1 MRAGFFRRLLS
12 SLLDMILVFGVIY
25 LSFILFGRGML
36 QNKIDNYDE
45 INTTYEEIMAVYNE
59 DIKDLQQ
66 EYEAEKLLAGEDE
79 DLKAQ
84 ALANYVEQSDI
95 LFQQNQ
101 VDTAP
106 YIQPLGIYFT
116 NVVYYYAFIFLL
128 ISTFYTMILKG
139 MTLGRRVMHLKL
151 TGPVNLMSL
160 FLHDI
165 AFKYL
170 LIIVLIPINPLYAIM
185 AVMFMFLIDTALIA
199 ATRNKLTVRDMIS
212 KITVDKTE
220 YNY

>member
-12 SLLDMILVFGVIY
+12 SLLDMVIVFGVIY

-36 QNKIDNYDE
+36 QSQIDNYDE
-45 INTTYEEIMAVYNE
+45 INTTYQEIMAVYNE
-59 DIKDLQQ
+59 DIKDLQV
-66 EYEAEKLLAGEDE
+66 EYEAAKVLAGEDE
-79 DLKAQ
+79 DLKAE
-84 ALANYVEQSDI
+84 ALADYVEKSDI
-95 LFQQNQ
+95 LYRQNQ

-116 NVVYYYAFIFLL
+116 NTVYYYAFIFL
-128 ISTFYTMILKG
+128 IIITFYTIALKG
-139 MTLGRRVMHLKL
+139 MTLGRRVMRLKL
-151 TGPVNLMSL
+151 TGPVNIMSL
-160 FLHDI
+160 FLHDV

-185 AVMFMFLIDTALIA
+185 AIMFMFLIDTALIA

>member
-1 MRAGFFRRLLS
+1 MRAGFFRRLIS
-12 SLLDMILVFGVIY
+12 SLLDMVLVFGAIY
-25 LSFILFGRGML
+25 LSFILFGQGML
-36 QNKIDNYDE
+36 QAKIDNYDE

-59 DIKDLQQ
+59 DIRDLQQ
-66 EYEAEKLLAGEDE
+66 EYEAAKVLAGEDE
-79 DLKAQ
+79 DLKAE
-84 ALANYVEQSDI
+84 ALADYVEKSDV
-95 LFQQNQ
+95 LYQQNQ

-116 NVVYYYAFIFLL
+116 NVVYYYAFIFL
-128 ISTFYTMILKG
+128 IIATFYTMVLKG
-139 MTLGRRVMHLKL
+139 MTLGRRIMKLKL

-170 LIIVLIPINPLYAIM
+170 IIIVLIPINPLYAIM
-185 AVMFMFLIDTALIA
+185 AIMFMFLIDTALIA
-199 ATRNKLTVRDMIS
+199 ATRNKLTVRDMVS

>member
-66 EYEAEKLLAGEDE
+66 DYEAEKLLAGEDE
-79 DLKAQ
+79 ELKAQ
-84 ALANYVEQSDI
+84 ALADYVEQSDI

-139 MTLGRRVMHLKL
+139 MTLGRRVMRLKL

-185 AVMFMFLIDTALIA
+185 AIMFMFLIDTALIA

>member
-45 INTTYEEIMAVYNE
+45 INTTYDEIMAVYNE

-66 EYEAEKLLAGEDE
+66 EYEAAKLLAGEDE
-79 DLKAQ
+79 ELKAQ

-101 VDTAP
+101 IDTAP

-139 MTLGRRVMHLKL
+139 MTLGRRVMRLKL

-185 AVMFMFLIDTALIA
+185 AIMFMFLIDTALIA
-199 ATRNKLTVRDMIS
+199 ATKNKLTVRDMIS

>member
-12 SLLDMILVFGVIY
+12 SLLDMVLVFGVIY

-36 QNKIDNYDE
+36 QSQIDNYDE
-45 INTTYEEIMAVYNE
+45 INTTYQEIMAVYNE
-59 DIKDLQQ
+59 DIKDLQV
-66 EYEAEKLLAGEDE
+66 EYEAAKVLAGEDE
-79 DLKAQ
+79 DLRAE
-84 ALANYVEQSDI
+84 ALADYVEKLDI
-95 LFQQNQ
+95 LYQQNQ

-116 NVVYYYAFIFLL
+116 NTVYYYAFIFL
-128 ISTFYTMILKG
+128 IIVTFYTIALKG
-139 MTLGRRVMHLKL
+139 MTLGRRVMRLKL
-151 TGPVNLMSL
+151 TGPVNIMSL
-160 FLHDI
+160 FLHDV

-185 AVMFMFLIDTALIA
+185 AIMFMFLIDTALIA

>member
-79 DLKAQ
+79 
-84 ALANYVEQSDI
+84 E
-95 LFQQNQ
+95 
-101 VDTAP
+101 
-106 YIQPLGIYFT
+106 
-116 NVVYYYAFIFLL
+116 
-128 ISTFYTMILKG
+128 
-139 MTLGRRVMHLKL
+139 
-151 TGPVNLMSL
+151 
-160 FLHDI
+160 
-165 AFKYL
+165 
-170 LIIVLIPINPLYAIM
+170 
-185 AVMFMFLIDTALIA
+185 
-199 ATRNKLTVRDMIS
+199 
-212 KITVDKTE
+212 
-220 YNY
+220 

>member
-79 DLKAQ
+79 ELKAQ
-84 ALANYVEQSDI
+84 ALASYVEQSDI

-139 MTLGRRVMHLKL
+139 MTLGRRVMRLKL

>member
-1 MRAGFFRRLLS
+1 MRAGFLRRLLS
-12 SLLDMILVFGVIY
+12 SLFDMVLVFGVIY

-36 QNKIDNYDE
+36 QNKIENYDE
-45 INTTYEEIMAVYNE
+45 INTTYEEVMAVYNE
-59 DIKDLQQ
+59 DIQDLQQ
-66 EYEAEKLLAGEDE
+66 EYEAAKLLAGDDE
-79 DLKAQ
+79 ELKAE

-95 LFQQNQ
+95 LYQQNQ
-101 VDTAP
+101 IDTAP

-116 NVVYYYAFIFLL
+116 NVIYYYAFIFLL

-139 MTLGRRVMHLKL
+139 MTLGRRIMRLKL
-151 TGPVNLMSL
+151 TGPVNLVSL

-185 AVMFMFLIDTALIA
+185 AIMFMFLIDTALIA

>member
-12 SLLDMILVFGVIY
+12 SLLDMVLVFGVIY

-36 QNKIDNYDE
+36 QSQIDNYDE
-45 INTTYEEIMAVYNE
+45 INTTYQEIMAVYNE
-59 DIKDLQQ
+59 DIKDLQV
-66 EYEAEKLLAGEDE
+66 EYEAAKVLAGEDE
-79 DLKAQ
+79 DLRAE
-84 ALANYVEQSDI
+84 ALADYVEKLDI
-95 LFQQNQ
+95 LYQQNQ

-116 NVVYYYAFIFLL
+116 NTVYYYAFIFL
-128 ISTFYTMILKG
+128 IIVTFYTIALKG
-139 MTLGRRVMHLKL
+139 MTLGRRVMRLKL
-151 TGPVNLMSL
+151 TGPVNIMSL
-160 FLHDI
+160 FLHDV

-170 LIIVLIPINPLYAIM
+170 IIIVLIPINPLYAIM
-185 AVMFMFLIDTALIA
+185 AIMFMFLIDTALIA

>member
-12 SLLDMILVFGVIY
+12 SLLDMVLVFGVIY

-36 QNKIDNYDE
+36 QSQIDNYDE
-45 INTTYEEIMAVYNE
+45 INTTYQEIMAVYNE
-59 DIKDLQQ
+59 DIKDLQV
-66 EYEAEKLLAGEDE
+66 EYEAAKVLAGEDE
-79 DLKAQ
+79 DLRAE
-84 ALANYVEQSDI
+84 ALADYVEKSDI
-95 LFQQNQ
+95 LYQQNQ

-116 NVVYYYAFIFLL
+116 NTVYYYAFIFL
-128 ISTFYTMILKG
+128 IIVTFYTIALKG
-139 MTLGRRVMHLKL
+139 MTLGRRVMRLKL
-151 TGPVNLMSL
+151 TGPVNIMSL
-160 FLHDI
+160 FLHDV

-170 LIIVLIPINPLYAIM
+170 IIIVLIPINPLYAIM
-185 AVMFMFLIDTALIA
+185 AIMFMFLIDTALIA

>member
-12 SLLDMILVFGVIY
+12 SLLDMVLVFGVIY

-36 QNKIDNYDE
+36 QSQIDNYDE
-45 INTTYEEIMAVYNE
+45 INTTYQEIMAVYNE
-59 DIKDLQQ
+59 DIKDLQV
-66 EYEAEKLLAGEDE
+66 EYEAAKVLAGEDE
-79 DLKAQ
+79 DLRAE
-84 ALANYVEQSDI
+84 ALADYVEKSDI
-95 LFQQNQ
+95 LYQQNQ

-116 NVVYYYAFIFLL
+116 NTVYYYAFIFL
-128 ISTFYTMILKG
+128 IIITFYTIALKG

-151 TGPVNLMSL
+151 TGPVNIMSL
-160 FLHDI
+160 FLHDV

-170 LIIVLIPINPLYAIM
+170 IIIVLIPINPLYAIM
-185 AVMFMFLIDTALIA
+185 AIMFMFLIDTALIA

>member
-36 QNKIDNYDE
+36 QNKIDDYDE

-66 EYEAEKLLAGEDE
+66 EYEAAKLLAGEDE

-84 ALANYVEQSDI
+84 ALADYVEESDI

-101 VDTAP
+101 IDTAP

-139 MTLGRRVMHLKL
+139 MTLGRRVMRLKL

-185 AVMFMFLIDTALIA
+185 AIMFMFLIDTALIA
-199 ATRNKLTVRDMIS
+199 ATKNKLTVRDMIS

>member
-12 SLLDMILVFGVIY
+12 SLLDMILVFSVIY

-66 EYEAEKLLAGEDE
+66 DYEAAKLLAGEDE
-79 DLKAQ
+79 DLKAA
-84 ALANYVEQSDI
+84 ALAEYVEQSDI
-95 LFQQNQ
+95 LFTQNQ
-101 VDTAP
+101 IDVEP
-106 YIQPLGIYFT
+106 YFQALGINFT
-116 NVVYYYAFIFLL
+116 NSVYYYAFIFLI
-128 ISTFYTMILKG
+128 ISTLYTMILKG
-139 MTLGRRVMHLKL
+139 MTLGRRVMRLKL

-170 LIIVLIPINPLYAIM
+170 LIIVLIPINILYAIM
-185 AVMFMFLIDTALIA
+185 AIMFMFLIDTALIA

>member
-1 MRAGFFRRLLS
+1 
-12 SLLDMILVFGVIY
+12 
-25 LSFILFGRGML
+25 
-36 QNKIDNYDE
+36 
-45 INTTYEEIMAVYNE
+45 
-59 DIKDLQQ
+59 
-66 EYEAEKLLAGEDE
+66 
-79 DLKAQ
+79 
-84 ALANYVEQSDI
+84 
-95 LFQQNQ
+95 
-101 VDTAP
+101 
-106 YIQPLGIYFT
+106 
-116 NVVYYYAFIFLL
+116 
-128 ISTFYTMILKG
+128 MILKG

>member
-12 SLLDMILVFGVIY
+12 SLLDMVIVFGVIY

-36 QNKIDNYDE
+36 QSQIDNYDE
-45 INTTYEEIMAVYNE
+45 INTTYQEIMAVYNE
-59 DIKDLQQ
+59 DIKDLQV
-66 EYEAEKLLAGEDE
+66 EYEAAKVLAGEDE
-79 DLKAQ
+79 DLKAE
-84 ALANYVEQSDI
+84 ALADYVEKSDI
-95 LFQQNQ
+95 LYRQNQ

-116 NVVYYYAFIFLL
+116 NTVYYYAFIFL
-128 ISTFYTMILKG
+128 IIITFYTIVLKG
-139 MTLGRRVMHLKL
+139 MTLGRRVMRLKL
-151 TGPVNLMSL
+151 TGPVNIMSL
-160 FLHDI
+160 FLHDV

-185 AVMFMFLIDTALIA
+185 AIMFMFLIDTALIA